1 MFTVIVSYRISYKMY
16 CYIQYIKNN
25 FVQVFKYFREHVYI
39 KQKFE
44 KGWS

>member
-1 MFTVIVSYRISYKMY
+1 MFALNISYKMY
-16 CYIQYIKNN
+16 CYIRYIENN
-25 FVQVFKYFREHVYI
+25 FVQVFKYIREYVYI